1 MMAMELTDFPDFP
14 AACEPEA
21 LTRAPCCA
29 DPTCGARR
37 IDEELATAYR
47 AACAGIEALRAAHVR
62 HAARDRCPPRRC
74 RCRLD
79 RLVTA
84 SAHALDP
91 ARTRLEWLRELVDAG
106 RAGEVRA
113 VFGPGRTGEVGGD
126 EEV

>member
-84 SAHALDP
+84 SARALDT
-91 ARTRLEWLRELVDAG
+91 ARTRLEWLRELVDVG
-106 RAGEVRA
+106 RAGQIRSASDPGVDGEDA
-113 VFGPGRTGEVGGD
+113 GP
-126 EEV
+126 

>member
-1 MMAMELTDFPDFP
+1 MTMELTDFP
-14 AACEPEA
+14 AAREPEA

-29 DPTCGARR
+29 DPTCGARS

-47 AACAGIEALRAAHVR
+47 AACAGVEALRAAHVR

-84 SAHALDP
+84 SARALDT
-91 ARTRLEWLRELVDAG
+91 ARTRLEWLRELVDVG
-106 RAGEVRA
+106 RAGQIRSASDPGAAAEDA
-113 VFGPGRTGEVGGD
+113 GP
-126 EEV
+126 

>member
-1 MMAMELTDFPDFP
+1 MTMELTDFPTARP
-14 AACEPEA
+14 PEA

-29 DPTCGARR
+29 DPACGARR
-37 IDEELATAYR
+37 LDAELATAFR
-47 AACAGIEALRAAHVR
+47 AACAGVEALRATHLR
-62 HAARDRCPPRRC
+62 HAARDRCPPGRC

-84 SAHALDP
+84 SAHALDT

-113 VFGPGRTGEVGGD
+113 AFGPGSTGEVGGD